1 MIISHI
7 GFYASFYQNLIEV
20 YFFFNKFFIFIT
32 FFKIF
37 IYIFFFTKE
46 ETINL
51 TNNTAHVMS
60 NERKA
65 LQEIISFEKLSD
77 KINDEEDEN
86 DDDFLIFFK
95 KKILKKNL
103 DKSLRLSIITQN
115 TKESSENNLKE
126 I

>member
-1 MIISHI
+1 M
-7 GFYASFYQNLIEV
+7 
-20 YFFFNKFFIFIT
+20 
-32 FFKIF
+32 
-37 IYIFFFTKE
+37 KE
-46 ETINL
+46 EKINL
-51 TNNTAHVMS
+51 TNNTAKTTSNTS

-65 LQEIISFEKLSD
+65 LQEIISFEKISD
-77 KINDEEDEN
+77 QINDEDEN